1 MTRQEIDSALKQC
14 NTPAQLGDKL
24 EALAKRDREL
34 LIDRVIEQLDKRDG
48 GYNRVLNRLLE
59 IRKES

>member
-1 MTRQEIDSALKQC
+1 MTRQEIDSALKPC

-24 EALAKRDREL
+24 EALARRDSCT
-34 LIDRVIEQLDKRDG
+34 LIDRVIGHLDKRDR

-59 IRKES
+59 IRKEP

>member
-14 NTPAQLGDKL
+14 NTPAQLADKL

-34 LIDRVIEQLDKRDG
+34 LIDRVIEQLDKRDV

-59 IRKES
+59 IRKEP

>member
-14 NTPAQLGDKL
+14 NTPAQLADRL
-24 EALAKRDREL
+24 EALARRDRDE
-34 LIDRVIEQLDKRDG
+34 LIDRVVRQLDKRDQ